1 MSADYT
7 IALTVRAT
15 PQQAYEAITDVAGW
29 WGRITG
35 TTTAVG
41 DEFIYV
47 VPGLHYSGFR
57 VTELEPG
64 ARIAWLVTG
73 SCLDFIEEKQEWN
86 GTTVEFDLAEA
97 DAPVDEEARGTTRVT
112 FTHRGLV
119 PNVECYGV
127 CTDAWGMFV
136 RSSLKSFIETGTGM
150 PYEFGGDEPLTARD
164 HNELHRQVAAA
175 GAAEELKGSSSPE
188 RGRTLA
194 GA

>member
-1 MSADYT
+1 MSTDYT
-7 IALTVRAT
+7 STITVNASPR
-15 PQQAYEAITDVAGW
+15 QAYDAINDVAGW

-35 TTTAVG
+35 TTTSVG
-41 DEFIYV
+41 DEFVYV
-47 VPGLHYSGFR
+47 VPGLHYSGFH

-73 SCLDFIEEKQEWN
+73 SYLDFIEEKQEWN
-86 GTTVEFDLAEA
+86 GTTVEFDIRATE
-97 DAPVDEEARGTTRVT
+97 DGSTIV

-119 PNVECYGV
+119 PSVECYGV

-150 PYEFGGDEPLTARD
+150 PYEFDGDEALTAQD

-175 GAAEELKGSSSPE
+175 TAAAAEV
-188 RGRTLA
+188 
-194 GA
+194 